1 MACLAYLPNLS
12 QLLGGLSEDRDSSP
26 HSLPSLLRPLLD
38 PPPPGFSTPHQALES
53 CVGLTQTS
61 EVEAG
66 LEEEVRRAGGAP
78 FATKEKQTSCL
89 ELPKWELGLRTLLV
103 TTAATS

>member
-1 MACLAYLPNLS
+1 MRTETVLS
-12 QLLGGLSEDRDSSP
+12 TAFPLYCA
-26 HSLPSLLRPLLD
+26 HSLT
-38 PPPPGFSTPHQALES
+38 PPGFSTPHQALES